1 MLVDIKV
8 LLYLLLLSLLLF
20 WLFLSQLYK
29 QGQKNQKTNTAHA
42 SCWCDEPGD
51 WPQKESKDLGIEF
64 GYIDALIDDLINF
77 LHRKELDFKNIF
89 ALFCDI
95 FATYCILYP

>member
-1 MLVDIKV
+1 MNFIDIQLLHWTKV
-8 LLYLLLLSLLLF
+8 GGHGNSGQCQLCDLYMWQDHLSEAVR
-20 WLFLSQLYK
+20 K
-29 QGQKNQKTNTAHA
+29 
-42 SCWCDEPGD
+42 
-51 WPQKESKDLGIEF
+51 EF

-77 LHRKELDFKNIF
+77 LHIKELDFKNIF